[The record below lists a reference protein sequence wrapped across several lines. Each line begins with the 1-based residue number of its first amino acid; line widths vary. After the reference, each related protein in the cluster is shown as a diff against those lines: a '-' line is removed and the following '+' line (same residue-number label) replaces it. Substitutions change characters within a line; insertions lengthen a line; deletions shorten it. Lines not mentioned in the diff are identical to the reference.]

1 MIDYFCRYR
10 ISVLRPKK
18 IVITGGP
25 GTGKSSVIQALENS
39 GYYCFHEIIR
49 TMTLEAKKSKGADEH
64 VSNPLLFS
72 DDPMEFNRQLLEAR
86 LQHFKQGLRLERG
99 MVFFDR
105 GIPDVLAYMEHFGQ
119 DYGDGFLETAREHR
133 YDQVFLLPPW
143 ESIYVQDN
151 ERLETFE
158 EAVAIHH
165 ALKNTYE
172 NLGYQPEIIPEGTIE
187 ERAQRILR
195 KAQS

>member
-1 MIDYFCRYR
+1 MNDYFCRY
-10 ISVLRPKK
+10 IIHELRPKK

-25 GTGKSSVIQALENS
+25 GTGKSSVIHTLESS

-49 TMTLEAKKSKGADEH
+49 TMTLEAKEKRQEDEH
-64 VSNPLLFS
+64 VSNPLLFA
-72 DDPMEFNRQLLEAR
+72 DDPMEFNRQLLQAR
-86 LQHFKQGLRLERG
+86 LEHYKQGLKLKRPL
-99 MVFFDR
+99 VFFDR

-119 DYGDGFLETAREHR
+119 DYERYFLETAREHR

-143 ESIYVQDN
+143 EEIYVQDN

-165 ALKNTYE
+165 ALMKTYE
-172 NLGYQPEIIPEGTIE
+172 DLGYQPEVIPEGSIE
-187 ERAQRILR
+187 ERAEQILR
-195 KAQS
+195 VAYP